1 MTNRPEPLEALPP
14 KPEALPPSQRPK
26 RRRRSTGT
34 YAAADARRAAILE
47 AATRNFA
54 QQGYL
59 NSSLA
64 KIAAD
69 AGTSATVVV
78 HHFGSKD
85 RLLLAVL
92 EARENRNYLK
102 VHLGVPNDDIREQFR
117 AVLALAAHNLTE
129 PGLIEL
135 FAKLSV
141 EATNPDHPGHAFF
154 LTRFEGAIDALA
166 TGFRGALAAGQLK
179 QETDPEQIA
188 REVLAVSDG
197 LQVQWALSLGRLD
210 FVAAYRAYLDRL
222 TQVLTT
228 DGRGLD

>member
-1 MTNRPEPLEALPP
+1 MEKRPDTSVAHEG
-14 KPEALPPSQRPK
+14 SQRPK

-47 AATRNFA
+47 AATSNFA
-54 QQGYL
+54 RAGYL

-78 HHFGSKD
+78 HHFGSKEK
-85 RLLLAVL
+85 LLMAVL
-92 EARENRNYLK
+92 EAREERNYVK
-102 VHLGVPNDDIREQFR
+102 VHEGVSQDDIREQLR

-141 EATNPDHPGHAFF
+141 EAMDPGHPAHVFF
-154 LTRFEGAIDALA
+154 TVRNEGAARALA
-166 TGFRGALAAGQLK
+166 AGLRGALAAGRLK
-179 QETDPEQIA
+179 PETDPDQVA
-188 REVLAVSDG
+188 REILAVSDG
-197 LQVQWALSLGRLD
+197 LQVQWAISGGRLD
-210 FVAAYRAYLDRL
+210 FLADYRAYLDRL
-222 TQVLTT
+222 TRALTT
-228 DGRGLD
+228 DGHGLD